1 MNLHTIEKLKK
12 CLIAASLFVYVA
24 LPRNSKQLFF
34 VLAVY
39 GRNVFSILTQHPA
52 AGLNPTHPPEYRCS
66 SRERLALALPLFHS
80 SATSLAS
87 LLFAGLIVHASLL
100 AET

>member
-1 MNLHTIEKLKK
+1 MNLHNIEKRKK
-12 CLIAASLFVYVA
+12 CLIAASLFFYVA
-24 LPRNSKQLFF
+24 LPRSSKQLFY

-39 GRNVFSILTQHPA
+39 GRDVLSILTQHPA
-52 AGLNPTHPPEYRCS
+52 AVLNPTHPPQYRCS
-66 SRERLALALPLFHS
+66 GQERLALALPLFHS